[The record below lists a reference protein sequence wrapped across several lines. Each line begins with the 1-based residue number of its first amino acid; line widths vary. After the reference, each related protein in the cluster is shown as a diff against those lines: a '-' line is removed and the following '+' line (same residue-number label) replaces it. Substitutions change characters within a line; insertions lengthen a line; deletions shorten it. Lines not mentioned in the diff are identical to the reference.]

1 MGQIILMLRQLACF
15 PIRLYQYLISPIIKP
30 SCRYYPSCSHYALDA
45 IQQHG
50 IAKGIWLAFKR
61 LVRCHPW
68 SRGGY
73 DPVPPNNEN
82 F

>member
-1 MGQIILMLRQLACF
+1 MGKIIFMLRQLACF

-45 IQQHG
+45 IQQRG

-73 DPVPPNNEN
+73 DPVPPK
-82 F
+82 